1 MFYRTMSKTIY
12 MQQLS
17 RGTRKSEGK
26 GYLMV
31 FEFIDNANLFNMP
44 LSLHRLFNI
53 NKYFPGKYVAAP
65 DKLKQLDEDML
76 FRGEKPEVYLDFPV
90 FAEDYEIIDIFN
102 WQNRV
107 KDLISQIEFARMVE
121 VQAETS
127 MTKRK

>member
-1 MFYRTMSKTIY
+1 

-53 NKYFPGKYVAAP
+53 NKYFPGKYVAEP

-107 KDLISQIEFARMVE
+107 KDLISQIEFVRMVE